1 MPHLPQEPSS
11 SEQSLSGLQVLAFDA
26 MVSPMSFLTL
36 FGAVAHVD
44 VSSTVCLGCL
54 MAASA
59 VKFCVQVAAVG
70 AFLLLAG
77 VVGWSLEIRE
87 IVRRIGGWFN
97 IEKIARISRRDL
109 GSSKIVG
116 DSSHSALK

>member
-44 VSSTVCLGCL
+44 VRSTVCLGCL
-54 MAASA
+54 VAASA
-59 VKFCVQVAAVG
+59 VKLCVEVAAVST
-70 AFLLLAG
+70 FFLLAG
-77 VVGWSLEIRE
+77 VVGWSLE
-87 IVRRIGGWFN
+87 V
-97 IEKIARISRRDL
+97 
-109 GSSKIVG
+109 
-116 DSSHSALK
+116 